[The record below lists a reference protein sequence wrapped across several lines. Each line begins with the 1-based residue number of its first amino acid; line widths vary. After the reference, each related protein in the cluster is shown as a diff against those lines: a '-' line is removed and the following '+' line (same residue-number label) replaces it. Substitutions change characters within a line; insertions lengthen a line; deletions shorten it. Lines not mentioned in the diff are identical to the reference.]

1 MQFTQKN
8 IQLANQIVE
17 KAINNKTILVTAESC
32 TGGLISSHLT
42 AIPGSSKVFTC
53 SFITYSDNSKI
64 QLLGVNKNTIEENGA
79 VSAKVALEMASG
91 GLVKSSASIA
101 LSVTGIAGP
110 DGGSITKPVGLVYI
124 GLATSDGTRL
134 TEEKRFLGGRD
145 KIRDLTVHAGLVLI
159 SRYLN

>member
-1 MQFTQKN
+1 MANLNYWSRDENDVRSNARWSDCWDLRCYHCNYHNNSLKNDILMQFTQKN

-64 QLLGVNKNTIEENGA
+64 QLLGVNKNTIEEDIIIHINGI
-79 VSAKVALEMASG
+79 KNG
-91 GLVKSSASIA
+91 K
-101 LSVTGIAGP
+101 
-110 DGGSITKPVGLVYI
+110 
-124 GLATSDGTRL
+124 
-134 TEEKRFLGGRD
+134 
-145 KIRDLTVHAGLVLI
+145 KILHTTFFCFFSQYHYYSL
-159 SRYLN
+159 